1 MIKLQRRLQ
10 TALNFALPALWGTL
24 ACVHPSAAASV
35 ALGVLAVL
43 KLAHAVVTH
52 LLGRTSAAPDELPHV
67 GGGLTSTAATINH

>member
-1 MIKLQRRLQ
+1 MTKLQRHLQ

-24 ACVHPSAAASV
+24 ACVHPSAVAAT

-43 KLAHAVVTH
+43 KFAHAVVTY
-52 LLGRTSAAPDELPHV
+52 LLGRTSAAPDELAHV